1 MSGHFIFRFRPAKL
15 HNLLHSRMEKPS
27 IRKIIHIDMDAF
39 FASVE
44 QRDHPELQGKPIAV
58 GGSSERGVVAAAS
71 YEARKFGVRSAMPS
85 RTAKRLCPDL
95 IFVRHRF
102 DVYKQVSDQIRE
114 IFMEYTDLVEPLSL
128 DEAYLDVTHNKKG
141 LPSATLIAREIRQ
154 RILAET
160 GLTASAGI
168 SVNKFLAKTA
178 SDVNKPN
185 GQFLIPPEEA
195 EAYVERMPI
204 ERFFGIGKVTAEKMR
219 QIGIF
224 TGRDLKT
231 YTREDLTIRFGKAGS
246 YYYDIAR
253 AIDNRQVNPNRIRKS
268 IGAENTYSKDL
279 VRMEDVQRRLEDIA
293 EKVAE
298 RMERAEAKGKTLT
311 LKVKFH
317 DFQVITRSRTITDWI
332 AGKEDIMALVP
343 QLLEQAELETFR
355 IRLLGLA
362 VSHLDTEEED
372 DEPVRTNTGIQL
384 TLSF

>member
-1 MSGHFIFRFRPAKL
+1 
-15 HNLLHSRMEKPS
+15 MEKSS